1 MLGLPAPSPI
11 FYSDGVLVEAMGA
24 AQISHESQ
32 VTVEKKVRE
41 KAAILE
47 KSPPGYRPAIAYQAN
62 RLLAPVAGPE
72 YGMVTNRYPPG
83 TVVIPAGSDLRFDKK
98 WEQRIAGYS
107 KVNAIEKPEDI
118 IHFDP
123 REAYGGPD
131 DGGLGVSTPQVCISA

>member
-11 FYSDGVLVEAMGA
+11 FYSDGVPIEAMGA

-32 VTVEKKVRE
+32 VTVEMKVRE

-47 KSPPGYRPAIAYQAN
+47 KSSPGYRPAIAYQAN

-72 YGMVTNRYPPG
+72 YGMVTNKYPPG

-107 KVNAIEKPEDI
+107 KVDAIEKPEDI
-118 IHFDP
+118 VHFDP
-123 REAYGGPD
+123 QEAYGGHVN
-131 DGGLGVSTPQVCISA
+131 GGLGVSSSQVSVTA